1 MLASPLCAQRAR
13 IPLQRSLGSPAVG
26 DGLTISGGG
35 STAVATDELFAAAQQ
50 LHRLAFEAAAIG
62 LELGTAGAPVEA
74 LVAASAPAAAAR
86 AGFDIREAMSMLAR
100 IESEAHGVGGALSTA
115 AEGYGFIDRFVGALG
130 LQLAGVGAA
139 LAGTVLRAA
148 VVASPLAFIVAHQ
161 LVRGLVASHVFSGGS
176 APASP
181 SAHESNGLLTNPLA
195 VGIIRDAT
203 MSVDDA
209 SLVAGGVPGPLAS
222 LLGDAGLGLT
232 GLAFASTAIMGAG
245 SSVGLF
251 TETPVRLVAEHSRAV
266 TGPPAGFEDRLAR
279 VPDPATDNGAQV
291 VVEKYSTPGEPDR
304 FEVYIAG
311 TVTFSP
317 EETTEPW
324 DMTSNMSNAA
334 GDGGGSVASVV
345 EAMRSAGVD
354 DSSPVQLTGYS
365 QGGGT
370 AARIAASGD
379 FNIVGLTTF
388 GGPTGQVPIPA
399 DVPTVIVEHSD
410 DMVPALGGVQANQQ
424 ALIVE
429 REVFAGRDIPTE
441 YAVPAHHME
450 YYEETARLM
459 DAASSDQVTQA
470 ATRLG
475 AFGAGAIRV
484 TSTAYTFERV
494 DPSGRAG

>member
-1 MLASPLCAQRAR
+1 
-13 IPLQRSLGSPAVG
+13 VG

-50 LHRLAFEAAAIG
+50 LRRLAVEAAAMA
-62 LELGTAGAPVEA
+62 LELETIGSPVDA
-74 LVAASAPAAAAR
+74 LVAAQAPAAAAR
-86 AGFDIREAMSMLAR
+86 AGFDIREARAMLDR
-100 IESEAHGVGGALSTA
+100 IESESHGMGGALSTA
-115 AEGYGFIDRFVGALG
+115 AEGYGFIERFVGALG

-139 LAGTVLRAA
+139 VAGTVLRAA
-148 VVASPLAFIVAHQ
+148 AVASPLAFVAAHL
-161 LVRGLVASHVFSGGS
+161 LVRGLVASHVFAGGAAPGSSG
-176 APASP
+176 P
-181 SAHESNGLLTNPLA
+181 HTSNGLLTNPLA

-209 SLVAGGVPGPLAS
+209 GLVAAGIPAPIAS
-222 LLGDAGLGLT
+222 LLGDAGLGVT
-232 GLAFASTAIMGAG
+232 GLAFASTAIMGVGAG
-245 SSVGLF
+245 VGLL
-251 TETPVRLVAEHSRAV
+251 TETPVRVVAEHPRPV
-266 TGPPAGFEDRLAR
+266 TGPPTGFEDRLTR
-279 VPDPATDNGAQV
+279 VPDPATDAGAQV

-317 EETTEPW
+317 EATTEPW
-324 DMTSNMSNAA
+324 DMTSNLSNAA
-334 GDGGGSVASVV
+334 GGGGGSVASVV
-345 EAMRSAGVD
+345 EAMRLAGVD

-379 FNIVGLTTF
+379 FNVVGLTTF

-410 DMVPALGGVQANQQ
+410 DMVPALGGVQVNQQ

-441 YAVPAHHME
+441 YAVPAHHIE

-470 ATRLG
+470 AARLD
-475 AFGAGAIRV
+475 AFGAGATRV

-494 DPSGRAG
+494 DPSGPSGTSGSR

>member
-1 MLASPLCAQRAR
+1 M
-13 IPLQRSLGSPAVG
+13 
-26 DGLTISGGG
+26 
-35 STAVATDELFAAAQQ
+35 
-50 LHRLAFEAAAIG
+50 G
-62 LELGTAGAPVEA
+62 LELGTIGGPVDA
-74 LVAASAPAAAAR
+74 LLAVSAPAAAAR
-86 AGFDIREAMSMLAR
+86 AGLDIREAMGVLAR
-100 IESEAHGVGGALSTA
+100 IESEAHGIGGALSTA
-115 AEGYGFIDRFVGALG
+115 AEGYGFVERFVDALG
-130 LQLAGVGAA
+130 IQFTGVGAA

-148 VVASPLAFIVAHQ
+148 AVASPLAFVAANL

-176 APASP
+176 APGP
-181 SAHESNGLLTNPLA
+181 SGPHTSNGLLTNPLA

-203 MSVDDA
+203 MSVDDSVMA
-209 SLVAGGVPGPLAS
+209 AAGMPAPLAS
-222 LLGDAGLGLT
+222 FLGDAGLGVT

-245 SSVGLF
+245 TSVGLL
-251 TETPVRLVAEHSRAV
+251 TETPVRLVAEHSRVV
-266 TGPPAGFEDRLAR
+266 TGPPAGFEDRLSR

-317 EETTEPW
+317 EATTEPW

-334 GDGGGSVASVV
+334 GDRGGSVASVV
-345 EAMRSAGVD
+345 EAMRSAGVV

-429 REVFAGRDIPTE
+429 REVFAGRDIPTD
-441 YAVPAHHME
+441 YAVPAHHIE
-450 YYEETARLM
+450 YYEQTARLM
-459 DAASSDQVTQA
+459 DAASSDQVTRA
-470 ATRLG
+470 ASRLD
-475 AFGAGAIRV
+475 AFGAGAARV

-494 DPSGRAG
+494 DTSGRAG